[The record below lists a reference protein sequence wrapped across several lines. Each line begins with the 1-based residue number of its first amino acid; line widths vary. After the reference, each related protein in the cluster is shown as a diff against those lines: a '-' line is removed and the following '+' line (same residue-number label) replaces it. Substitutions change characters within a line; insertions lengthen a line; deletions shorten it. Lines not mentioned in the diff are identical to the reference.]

1 MWTVFQAGGRRG
13 LSKGLGDD
21 RLKGLGGLTE
31 VSAAWA
37 APGAPPP
44 APTPVATAASGVP
57 GAGSPAGGAAGGGS
71 LTGPDGVRGLEGV
84 RPIPLRPLTVL
95 ELLDGS
101 IGAVRALGSG
111 VIARVSVVTGSCALT
126 GLGVL
131 WAFYAAMRAAVRV
144 HPNVTTDDFGLT
156 TVHYGE
162 AGGAAKF
169 GIFLVSALIP
179 VVFSGFAATVAAGLI
194 ARPVKE
200 YIDGN
205 SGAALTSAARGNG
218 ASAHGKAGNIPT
230 AHGAVGVS
238 RAGAM
243 TLARLC
249 ILATVVALPRIL
261 FTGLLM
267 LVAFSAANDPQG
279 AYAGS
284 YVLLILGGAAV
295 CFWLTA
301 ETAVCAPAGVLEG
314 LGPAA
319 ALGRSRRLASSGRWR
334 TLWTSL
340 LTLAICSGT
349 TLSLIVLQYSVFY
362 GHHISDLLDGAA
374 VDSSTYWWLAADVV
388 LAALTSLLTVPFRAA
403 VAAMLYVDRRFRRE
417 GLDIRIAWA
426 RVARATGGGKG
437 R

>member
-1 MWTVFQAGGRRG
+1 
-13 LSKGLGDD
+13 
-21 RLKGLGGLTE
+21 
-31 VSAAWA
+31 
-37 APGAPPP
+37 
-44 APTPVATAASGVP
+44 
-57 GAGSPAGGAAGGGS
+57 
-71 LTGPDGVRGLEGV
+71 
-84 RPIPLRPLTVL
+84 LRPLTVL

-101 IGAVRALGSG
+101 IGAVRALGGG
-111 VIARVSVVTGSCALT
+111 VVARVSTAAGVCALT

-144 HPNVTTDDFGLT
+144 HPYVTTDDFGLA

-169 GIFLVSALIP
+169 GIFMVSALIP
-179 VVFSGFAATVAAGLI
+179 MVFSGFATTVAAGLL

-205 SGAALTSAARGNG
+205 SGAAGTDNG
-218 ASAHGKAGNIPT
+218 ASAHVVSAHGASGTTAT
-230 AHGAVGVS
+230 AHGASGRS

-249 ILATVVALPRIL
+249 VVATVAALPRAL
-261 FTGLLM
+261 FTGLMM
-267 LVAFSAANDPQG
+267 LVAFSAANDPAG
-279 AYAGS
+279 DYAGI
-284 YVLLILGGAAV
+284 YALLILGGIAI

-319 ALGRSRRLASSGRWR
+319 ALGRGRRLVSAGRWR
-334 TLWTSL
+334 VLWTSL
-340 LTLAICSGT
+340 LTLAICT
-349 TLSLIVLQYSVFY
+349 VTMVSLIVLQYSIFY
-362 GHHISDLLDGAA
+362 GHHISDLLDGAP
-374 VDSSTYWWLAADVV
+374 VNSSTYWWLAADVV
-388 LAALTSLLTVPFRAA
+388 VAVLISLLTVPFRAA

-426 RVARATGGGKG
+426 RVARANGGGKG

>member
-1 MWTVFQAGGRRG
+1 MA
-13 LSKGLGDD
+13 
-21 RLKGLGGLTE
+21 E
-31 VSAAWA
+31 VSTAWA
-37 APGAPPP
+37 APGAPAP
-44 APTPVATAASGVP
+44 ASPVAAVSAAGASGAGTP
-57 GAGSPAGGAAGGGS
+57 AAGASGGGAF
-71 LTGPDGVRGLEGV
+71 TGLDGVRGLEGV

-111 VIARVSVVTGSCALT
+111 VVARVSTVAGVCALT

-131 WAFYAAMRAAVRV
+131 WAFYAAMRAAVRT
-144 HPNVTTDDFGLT
+144 HPHVTTDDFGLT
-156 TVHYGE
+156 TVHPGE

-179 VVFSGFAATVAAGLI
+179 IVFSGFAATVAAGLL

-205 SGAALTSAARGNG
+205 SGAAATSNG
-218 ASAHGKAGNIPT
+218 ASAHSASGNAPT
-230 AHGAVGVS
+230 AHGASGIS
-238 RAGAM
+238 RVGAM

-249 ILATVVALPRIL
+249 VLATVAALPRIL

-267 LVAFSAANDPQG
+267 LVAFSAANDPG
-279 AYAGS
+279 GDYAGI
-284 YVLLILGGAAV
+284 YALLILGGGV
-295 CFWLTA
+295 LCFWLTA
-301 ETAVCAPAGVLEG
+301 ETAIAAPAGVLEE

-319 ALGRSRRLASSGRWR
+319 ALGRGRRLVSAGRWR
-334 TLWTSL
+334 VLWTRL
-340 LTLAICSGT
+340 LTLAICT
-349 TLSLIVLQYSVFY
+349 VTMVSLIVLQYFVFY

-374 VDSSTYWWLAADVV
+374 VNSSTYWWLAADVLV
-388 LAALTSLLTVPFRAA
+388 AALIGLLTVPFRAA

-426 RVARATGGGKG
+426 RVARANGGGKG

>member
-1 MWTVFQAGGRRG
+1 M
-13 LSKGLGDD
+13 
-21 RLKGLGGLTE
+21 TE

-37 APGAPPP
+37 APGAP
-44 APTPVATAASGVP
+44 APTSPIAAAP
-57 GAGSPAGGAAGGGS
+57 GAPGAISPSGGAAGGTAGGGS
-71 LTGPDGVRGLEGV
+71 LTTSDGVRGLEGV

-101 IGAVRALGSG
+101 IGAVRALSSA
-111 VIARVSVVTGSCALT
+111 VIARVSIATGVSALT

-144 HPNVTTDDFGLT
+144 HPNITTDDFGLT

-179 VVFSGFAATVAAGLI
+179 MVFSGFATTVAAGLL
-194 ARPVKE
+194 ARPVKQ

-205 SGAALTSAARGNG
+205 PVAAAAGNG
-218 ASAHGKAGNIPT
+218 ASTLGPTGNT
-230 AHGAVGVS
+230 AMASGAPAKS
-238 RAGAM
+238 RTGAM

-249 ILATVVALPRIL
+249 VLATVAALPRIL
-261 FTGLLM
+261 FTGLLI
-267 LVAFSAANDPQG
+267 LVAFSAANDP
-279 AYAGS
+279 AGS
-284 YVLLILGGAAV
+284 YAGVYALLLLGGIPV

-319 ALGRSRRLASSGRWR
+319 ALGRGRRLVSAGRWR
-334 TLWTSL
+334 VLWTSL
-340 LTLAICSGT
+340 LTLAICT
-349 TLSLIVLQYSVFY
+349 VTMVSLIVLQYVVFY
-362 GHHISDLLDGAA
+362 QHGISDLLDGASVNA
-374 VDSSTYWWLAADVV
+374 STYWWLPADVV
-388 LAALTSLLTVPFRAA
+388 VAVLISLLTVPFRAA

-426 RVARATGGGKG
+426 RVARANGGGKG